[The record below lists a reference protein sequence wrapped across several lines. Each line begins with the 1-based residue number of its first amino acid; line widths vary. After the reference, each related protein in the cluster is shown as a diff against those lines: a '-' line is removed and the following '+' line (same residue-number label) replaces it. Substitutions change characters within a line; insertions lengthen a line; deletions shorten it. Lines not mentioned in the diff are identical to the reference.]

1 MCLLLCSNGICREV
15 CAKSYDFSE
24 DKAFE
29 VSELSKNTN
38 DFNRKSMVSDC
49 LFETFEQQQ
58 KCVISKAELFGA
70 LTTDCSSL
78 LRLENSTLNLLN
90 INCNWDEKSRLSE
103 IDSSSSLFLADCD
116 IHRED
121 LTTRSF
127 IESSGTLIL
136 SNVSIESGI
145 HEMKQIYPLA
155 EMTGNSFLSVHHCI
169 FTSITVESTS
179 MLFSGVTSSVDIS
192 QSVFKNI
199 TKAPQDANKETALQ
213 RDGKVGNVKIEGCMF
228 NFCDNPYY
236 GAVVFPSSDSF
247 AMTNSSF
254 NSCMNYRNIEMNRS
268 FYEKQTF
275 SSGNVSFTDCFFKC
289 SSNENGGALN
299 VDGES
304 TTCSILRCHFNECS
318 VNNTNNLATGGCIS
332 IHDVLAVSCVDS
344 NFTHSNASYC
354 CGGCFFHSAK
364 KIQLRCCIV
373 AHCSS
378 MYYAGMQF
386 IYTIETEVSSC
397 LIHHCNG
404 TILNGGIEVFS
415 AEGFIVILEC
425 YLHSCFAS
433 DGGAINFHR
442 EDRFIPFGSSI
453 SYCLFSNNTVTE
465 IKSGRDITLFD
476 YWIGKI
482 RDEDVVQCYSTSN
495 KPRATDGETNKDNWL
510 HDPPTSSESFLE
522 FFVSS
527 LRGKDLDGW
536 GDRTRPFKTVSFCLS
551 KRLGQK
557 ITVCRGEYE
566 EGSINVGSFEMNLI
580 GDGID
585 NSFLTS
591 HNVHENLALFIVEGG
606 ALEVIRFSLVH
617 SAETS
622 SDASLLAILDEGSAK
637 FSHCEIKGNSEVPST
652 MFSVPFMDLRSG
664 ITKIDNCKFQ
674 NIYLLGN
681 SLILTACV
689 GNLEINGTSFSE
701 IKRNAGNGSVF
712 EIVVEDGENMQ
723 LSDLAI
729 EKCSCNHGNGGA
741 IKADMKSGSRL
752 EVCGTNLSN
761 DGFTIC
767 SCSAEN
773 GESEWGA
780 GGGIMLDCLQGGSDF
795 VLSSIS
801 FSENSAIFGKNV
813 FVVGSKLEEVC
824 SASKFAFPKN
834 ETSLDELMGFESS
847 EIGAAV
853 PLILLWEPLPSVVI
867 VSGRDGVDHIRCGF
881 AISPCSTIEYSEK
894 TNFSSFDRKIKI
906 APPFEFDRSSV
917 LETRDCEIY
926 VEAKGTV
933 IEIVGDS
940 SLPENGFIETRINAD
955 FSNITFQLP
964 STLPDDKPFLCCSK
978 SVLKLLDC
986 GLGKI
991 SSEVVFQSTF
1001 CSVVG
1006 GQLNITNF
1014 LMTELSFDSSFVL
1027 SIGESSDAILDGINM
1042 TKASGTDKSL
1052 IVGEQ
1057 KGAMAV
1063 QNCTFESFEGRDCA
1077 IIMWKGGKGLKVKS
1091 TNMSSVTR
1099 QTGNGSGICLKCN
1112 DGDVSTVSCVEC
1124 KFNLCAVDE
1133 EQSGGGGIYGIF
1145 EKGCEIEIDK
1155 SSFKSCRAPGIVEGE
1170 SKKGKG
1176 GGLLLDVTHQEA
1188 KFVISEPTFKHNS
1201 AEFGKNLF
1209 LLANDLNKSV
1219 TKDSFVFDYSKMK
1232 DDSTLFEGSDDNF
1245 ANEDLFRFLV
1255 QYTSNEIHVS
1265 AGGLDVLRCGAEDDP
1280 CRTLWRG
1287 TKQID
1292 LNGVNKK
1299 IIISESCVVSDLFDL
1314 SDFSVRSSSNDL
1326 DRAEM
1331 AVLMF
1336 ENLDAVRDNPT
1347 ITCEKDL
1354 LLSEIVIQAKEN
1366 YQSLNNVLL
1375 LCQNGLLRLTHCKF
1389 DSLAT
1394 PNAPLSASFV
1404 RIDCGRLDINELN
1417 VESINIGRSMIVVN
1431 DFKEISITDI
1441 EVRSCNISGGS
1452 IFETSHSNERS
1463 GNRDRARITVTDSV
1477 FEELNGLKDESRAM
1491 SFKDTTNIDVLLNE
1505 SVFSGCQS
1513 TKNQKGG
1520 TIMIELEA
1528 NGCLQFKQCTI
1539 EKSGCSTAN
1548 GMGGG
1553 LFLRTDLKSDLDFL
1567 IEPTKF
1573 DANTAFV
1580 GRDVFVEC
1588 ESLETQINEKHFRI
1602 HFNESFIRQNALFG
1616 IDRSDFS
1623 LEPVDLLDFILIYQ
1637 SDTIIVS
1644 SDVGNKGEDS
1654 RNCGTRALPC
1664 ISIGYGLYHLTD
1676 VFESRLII
1684 DKSSSIEQEVELK
1697 GVVVTSRN
1705 RNVAQIRV
1713 CLSQRINGNA
1723 VVVCSGASEMHLL
1736 SFLFSSPISSPHISF
1751 ISATEDMLIIEDCL
1765 FGCENELSDVSIPF
1779 SLINISNVELIMNN
1793 ISISDVVFDCNS
1805 LISIEKCERDVSIEK
1820 LLINNVTADNNLL
1833 LIRGDEF
1840 PLSDEA
1846 RTILISG
1853 SRFMNTNCHSNVG
1866 STIFIQ
1872 SEAAPF
1878 QLCNSVFDNCKS
1890 SSEKGST
1897 MSVNSCLDVS
1907 ISSCIFNG
1915 YINYNESNDAI
1926 NEDVCKWNGSFVD
1939 VVDTSMKMTG
1949 TSISNCSKG
1958 GLSVSGGWALISEG
1972 WFENNNPLIDKFH
1985 SVRRNVICSDG
1996 CHLNINNSKGGDGVK
2011 SSPSMWVLNKG
2022 CELEGLLSEISSPLF
2037 IPVLNTIQT
2046 QEAENFI
2053 KLKFYGSLF
2062 LPCNLSFQIVAV
2074 INGVNS
2080 IETYEFE
2087 EDDFTSENEIH
2098 KTISSNLLSSINNE
2112 AEVFAHILFGDANNP
2127 SSTDSF
2133 ILKNGSVP
2141 EHKGDERLVEG
2152 GNEGKLSWAVIIAI
2166 IFVVLFLIVL
2176 IVSIVVTIRW
2186 RRAKNEAEDL
2196 REIVNDNIRKDP
2208 KAFEMVTMEM
2218 SPEEQWR
2225 RAEREAEKKNEE
2237 RIKKRVF
2244 EKNLGHSES
2253 SEHLL
2258 SESGS
2263 TEYILGKDSDKIPEW
2278 ALEKDEE
2285 EEIRK
2290 RTPSPSISSTSTTD
2304 TSDTESTFVRG
2315 EDMCP
2320 TTSSMSNLVDAMAC
2334 SSPHEKL
2341 IVDLR
2346 DSLFM
2351 LLHGKNK
2358 TKEMAIGSLKER
2370 EQTAAQILFWVA
2382 NLALH
2387 SFDEMENELS
2397 SLVNLSP
2404 HIVLFSEHMVICVAL
2419 HSDCSSGSDTSS
2431 ISSTSTIATS
2441 SSDVSVKS
2449 ERFTKSPP
2457 PSSAFEDEDDNRKE
2471 CMRWKAPELLINKNM
2486 GATKESV
2493 AFSIGMMLWECLT
2506 LNIPFGEYEAEVAGQ
2521 KIVNGERP
2529 NLEMVNSSSLTEI
2542 IQSCVSEDISKRI
2555 ELTVLKRE
2563 FIQRF
2568 PKDAVI
2574 FTVSDAVDVDEDTD
2588 IPDSKQEPTVSFETH

>member
-1 MCLLLCSNGICREV
+1 M
-15 CAKSYDFSE
+15 
-24 DKAFE
+24 
-29 VSELSKNTN
+29 
-38 DFNRKSMVSDC
+38 SDN
-49 LFETFEQQQ
+49 
-58 KCVISKAELFGA
+58 
-70 LTTDCSSL
+70 SL
-78 LRLENSTLNLLN
+78 L
-90 INCNWDEKSRLSE
+90 
-103 IDSSSSLFLADCD
+103 
-116 IHRED
+116 
-121 LTTRSF
+121 
-127 IESSGTLIL
+127 
-136 SNVSIESGI
+136 
-145 HEMKQIYPLA
+145 
-155 EMTGNSFLSVHHCI
+155 SVRRCI
-169 FTSITVESTS
+169 FTSITVESSS
-179 MLFSGVTSSVDIS
+179 MLFSGVSSSADIS
-192 QSVFKNI
+192 QCVFKNI

-213 RDGKVGNVKIEGCMF
+213 RDENVENIKIEGCMF
-228 NFCDNPYY
+228 IFCDNPYY
-236 GAVVFPSSDSF
+236 GAVIFPSSDSCF
-247 AMTNSSF
+247 TN
-254 NSCMNYRNIEMNRS
+254 
-268 FYEKQTF
+268 
-275 SSGNVSFTDCFFKC
+275 
-289 SSNENGGALN
+289 L
-299 VDGES
+299 
-304 TTCSILRCHFNECS
+304 
-318 VNNTNNLATGGCIS
+318 
-332 IHDVLAVSCVDS
+332 
-344 NFTHSNASYC
+344 
-354 CGGCFFHSAK
+354 
-364 KIQLRCCIV
+364 
-373 AHCSS
+373 
-378 MYYAGMQF
+378 
-386 IYTIETEVSSC
+386 
-397 LIHHCNG
+397 
-404 TILNGGIEVFS
+404 
-415 AEGFIVILEC
+415 
-425 YLHSCFAS
+425 
-433 DGGAINFHR
+433 GGAIDFHR
-442 EDRFIPFGSSI
+442 ADHQIPFGSSI
-453 SYCLFSNNTVTE
+453 SYCFFSNNTSTE
-465 IKSGRDITLFD
+465 QNYGRDITLFEN
-476 YWIGKI
+476 WIGKI
-482 RDEDVVQCYSTSN
+482 RDEDVVQCCSTSN
-495 KPRATDGETNKDNWL
+495 KPRATDGGTNKDKWL
-510 HDPPTSSESFLE
+510 HDPPISSESFIE
-522 FFVSS
+522 FFVCSR
-527 LRGKDLDGW
+527 RGQDLDGW

-551 KRLGQK
+551 KRSGQK

-591 HNVHENLALFIVEGG
+591 HDVHENLALFIVEGG
-606 ALEVIRFSLVH
+606 ELEVIRFSLVH
-617 SAETS
+617 SAEAS
-622 SDASLLAILDEGSAK
+622 SDASFLAMLDEGSAK
-637 FSHCEIKGNSEVPST
+637 FSHCEIKGNSEVSST

-664 ITKIDNCKFQ
+664 ITHIDNCKFQ
-674 NIYLLGN
+674 NIYLRHN
-681 SLILTACV
+681 SLILNACV

-729 EKCSCNHGNGGA
+729 EKCSCAEGNGGA

-752 EVCGTNLSN
+752 EICGTNLSN
-761 DGFTIC
+761 GEFTIC
-767 SCSAEN
+767 SCSAKN

-780 GGGIMLDCLQGGSDF
+780 GGGIMLDCRQGGSDF
-795 VLSSIS
+795 VLTSIS
-801 FSENSAIFGKNV
+801 FSENSATFGKNI
-813 FVVGSKLEEVC
+813 FVVGTKLEEVC
-824 SASKFAFPKN
+824 SASKFAFPLN

-867 VSGRDGVDHIRCGF
+867 VSGRNGVDHIRCGF
-881 AISPCSTIEYSEK
+881 AISPCSTIEYAEK

-906 APPFEFDRSSV
+906 VPPFEFDRSSV

-964 STLPDDKPFLCCSK
+964 STLPDGKPFLCCSK
-978 SVLKLLDC
+978 SILKLLDC

-1001 CSVVG
+1001 CGVVG

-1052 IVGEQ
+1052 IVEEQ
-1057 KGAMAV
+1057 KGAITV

-1077 IIMWKGGKGLKVKS
+1077 IIMWKGGKDLKVKS

-1112 DGDVSTVSCVEC
+1112 DGDVSIVSCVEC
-1124 KFNLCAVDE
+1124 RFNLCAVDE

-1155 SSFKSCRAPGIVEGE
+1155 SSFISCSAPGIAEGE

-1209 LLANDLNKSV
+1209 LFANDLNKSV
-1219 TKDSFVFDYSKMK
+1219 TKDSFVFDYSEMK

-1245 ANEDLFRFLV
+1245 TNEDLFRFLV

-1265 AGGLDVLRCGAEDDP
+1265 ARGLDVLRCGAEDDP

-1287 TKQID
+1287 MKQID
-1292 LNGVNKK
+1292 LNGVNKT
-1299 IIISESCVVSDLFDL
+1299 IIICESCVVSDLFDL
-1314 SDFSVRSSSNDL
+1314 SSFSVRSSSNDL

-1331 AVLMF
+1331 AILMF

-1347 ITCEKDL
+1347 ITSEKDL
-1354 LLSEIVIQAKEN
+1354 LLSEIGIQAKEN

-1375 LCQNGLLRLTHCKF
+1375 LCQNGLLELTHCKF
-1389 DSLAT
+1389 DSLST

-1452 IFETSHSNERS
+1452 ICETSHSNERS
-1463 GNRDRARITVTDSV
+1463 GNSEGARITVTDSV
-1477 FEELNGLKDESRAM
+1477 FEALNGLTDESRAM

-1505 SVFSGCQS
+1505 SVFSACQS

-1528 NGCLQFKQCTI
+1528 NGCLQFTQCTI
-1539 EKSGCSTAN
+1539 EKSGCSTTN
-1548 GMGGG
+1548 GIGGG

-1588 ESLETQINEKHFRI
+1588 ESLESQINEKHFRI

-1623 LEPVDLLDFILIYQ
+1623 SEPVDLLNFILIYQ

-1644 SDVGNKGEDS
+1644 SDVENKGEDS
-1654 RNCGTRALPC
+1654 RNCGTRVLPC
-1664 ISIGYGLYHLTD
+1664 ISIGYGLCHLTD

-1697 GVVVTSRN
+1697 GVVVASRN

-1779 SLINISNVELIMNN
+1779 N
-1793 ISISDVVFDCNS
+1793 
-1805 LISIEKCERDVSIEK
+1805 
-1820 LLINNVTADNNLL
+1820 
-1833 LIRGDEF
+1833 
-1840 PLSDEA
+1840 
-1846 RTILISG
+1846 
-1853 SRFMNTNCHSNVG
+1853 
-1866 STIFIQ
+1866 
-1872 SEAAPF
+1872 
-1878 QLCNSVFDNCKS
+1878 
-1890 SSEKGST
+1890 
-1897 MSVNSCLDVS
+1897 
-1907 ISSCIFNG
+1907 
-1915 YINYNESNDAI
+1915 
-1926 NEDVCKWNGSFVD
+1926 VCKWNCSFVD

-1972 WFENNNPLIDKFH
+1972 WFENNNPLIDRFH

-1996 CHLNINNSKGGDGVK
+1996 CHLNINNPKGGDGVK

-2046 QEAENFI
+2046 QEAENSI

-2087 EDDFTSENEIH
+2087 ADDFTSENEIH
-2098 KTISSNLLSSINNE
+2098 KTISSNLLSSVNIE
-2112 AEVFAHILFGDANNP
+2112 AEVFAHILFGDAKNP

-2133 ILKNGSVP
+2133 ILKNRS
-2141 EHKGDERLVEG
+2141 ESEQKGGERLVEG
-2152 GNEGKLSWAVIIAI
+2152 GKEGKFYLLLIVIIMA
-2166 IFVVLFLIVL
+2166 VVLLIVL
-2176 IVSIVVTIRW
+2176 AVSIVFIVRW
-2186 RRAKNEAEDL
+2186 KKVKNEAEDL

-2225 RAEREAEKKNEE
+2225 RAENEAEKKNEE
-2237 RIKKRVF
+2237 RIKKRVY
-2244 EKNLGHSES
+2244 EKSLGHSES

-2263 TEYILGKDSDKIPEW
+2263 TEYILGRDSDKIPQW
-2278 ALEKDEE
+2278 MLEKDEE

-2290 RTPSPSISSTSTTD
+2290 QTPSPSISSTSTTD

-2315 EDMCP
+2315 EDLCP

-2351 LLHGKNK
+2351 LLHGRNK

-2387 SFDEMENELS
+2387 SFDEMENGLS
-2397 SLVNLSP
+2397 SLANLSP

-2419 HSDCSSGSDTSS
+2419 HSDCSSDSDTSS
-2431 ISSTSTIATS
+2431 VSSASTIATS

-2506 LNIPFGEYEAEVAGQ
+2506 LNIPFGEYEAEIAGQ

-2529 NLEMVNSSSLTEI
+2529 NLQMVNSSTLAEI
-2542 IQSCVSEDISKRI
+2542 IQSCVSEDISKRL

-2568 PKDAVI
+2568 PKNAVI
-2574 FTVSDAVDVDEDTD
+2574 FTVSDAVDVDEVTN
-2588 IPDSKQEPTVSFETH
+2588 ISDSKQEPTVSFEVH